1 MTTIWFVLVL
11 GFVALPLA
19 THGFATGSQ
28 RSLGWGVLLGNTA
41 LMTAGIALLQLLEGS
56 HG

>member
-41 LMTAGIALLQLLEGS
+41 LMTAGIALLQLLEES